1 MVTLASVLATVAL
14 LANHPPRFEG
24 AQERRASTGEEIK
37 EFFTATDPDGDP
49 LKYRAEG
56 LPPGAEFDAGDARL
70 RWRPRDD
77 QTGRYELRVFAS
89 DGAEEVGRAF
99 TLEVV
104 EEWTSF
110 LLPGARYGVFLPVA
124 TDEVGVLH
132 GVSLELAVTA
142 WIHRNENRGPS
153 HGRVYLRADLLSS
166 TAPGVP
172 LGLIYAA
179 GFDLSFERNP
189 RRHWLIPFYAVEAG
203 GVVHPSYGH
212 FFQATALVG
221 AHLWTSRNVF
231 LDVSAGYLVAPGA
244 LQLFRGW
251 RASAGAN
258 VTFW

>member
-1 MVTLASVLATVAL
+1 MLTLAAVLAPVAL
-14 LANHPPRFEG
+14 LANHPPRFDSTR
-24 AQERRASTGEEIK
+24 ERRASAGEEVQ
-37 EFFTATDPDGDP
+37 ELFLANDPDGD
-49 LKYRAEG
+49 LLRYRAEG
-56 LPPGAEFDAGDARL
+56 LPPGAELGAEDARL
-70 RWRPRDD
+70 RWRPRED
-77 QTGRYELRVFAS
+77 QSGRYEIRVFAS
-89 DGAEEVGRAF
+89 DGKEEVGHTF
-99 TLEVV
+99 TLEVI

-124 TDEVGVLH
+124 ASEVGVLH
-132 GVSLELAVTA
+132 GVSLELAVAA

-203 GVVHPSYGH
+203 GLVHPSYGH
-212 FFQATALVG
+212 FFQATALLG
-221 AHLWTSRNVF
+221 AHLWTSRNIFV
-231 LDVSAGYLVAPGA
+231 DVSAGYLVAPGA
-244 LQLFRGW
+244 LQTFRGW